1 MIASILDRVLK
12 WKLVIG
18 LLAAVGVVLSVY
30 AIRTAPLDAI
40 PDISD
45 PQIIIYAKW
54 PRTPE
59 LLETEVTEPVI
70 RALAGSP
77 DIQAIRAT
85 SHMGYSFI
93 YVILRDESQRAPVRQ
108 LVVDRINAIRPQ
120 LPSDALVTLGPN
132 ASSMGWIY
140 QYALVDRERAHDLRD
155 LRLLNENQIKPGL
168 QNVPGVA
175 EVASVGGLEKQYQLK
190 IFPPLLEA
198 TGISLRQLVTSLQGA
213 FQEAGGRTIEV
224 TNRDY
229 QIRGVVNNDNIDSL
243 ELMIIGRDRDGK
255 PVQLKDIGYI
265 QVGYDQRRSIADL
278 DGTGEV
284 VGGIVVM
291 EQKQNVLA
299 VTDALHQKLAEI
311 AASLPAGVELV
322 NTYDRSNLIWGTLEH
337 YITTLIYEL
346 IVVIFVT
353 ALFLHNPRTVVA
365 PVAVLLLGVLYTF
378 IPLAAFNQTINLFSL
393 AGLFIAIGEMV
404 DATIVIVEN
413 CTAELAARPGAS
425 QVERR
430 QIILRSI
437 ANVARPL
444 LFSLLII
451 LASFLPVFF
460 LGEKEGRMFDPLA
473 FSKTFAMAFSTLLTL
488 VLLPIIIVWVF
499 KKGIVKPQSARE
511 MRFVDLYRRGVRGAI
526 RYRYAFL
533 VVNVVLLV
541 AAVAVAGGFRR
552 DFMPQMEEGS
562 ILYMP
567 TTLPGV
573 PAREAGWIL
582 QQIDKKLAAFPE
594 VQRVFGKLGR
604 ADTATDSA
612 PVSMIETT
620 VLLKPQAE
628 WRAGMTKERL
638 VAEMDAAMKIVGYVN
653 MWVQPISARVVM
665 QDTGIQTPAGIKI
678 KGSDIATIEQIGQ
691 QIEASLRT
699 FPGTQSVIAERISS
713 GYFIDVQFDPV
724 RLASA
729 GISAEEAMPIVR
741 YAIGGDNV
749 VGIKEPNT
757 TTPVPLSVQYS
768 PEYLDSLEKVRN
780 TPVVTS
786 NGSAVS
792 LGEIADVRVRNLP
805 EMIRNDNGTLAG
817 YVYVYLTNAVTA
829 TDYVADAQQ
838 FLAQNLQLPAGYSI
852 EWTGDYQYSLN
863 ARAQLQWIIP
873 ATLAI
878 IFVLLLL
885 AFHSVS
891 DSLLIMLSVPFAMV
905 GGVFLQWLLGYSMT
919 TAVIIGYIALF
930 AVAIQTGIIMI
941 IFIRQA
947 LARKAANET
956 RMDAVVDGSVLRL
969 RPKLMTVAAT
979 TLSLLPIMISNGP
992 GIEIMKPIATPTIG
1006 GMISSTIYV
1015 LFLIPCLFAIGEDIR
1030 RFQQESPFAGRVRAS
1045 VNGLRASG
1053 KPAEMLRWVESKR
1066 MAGLLILA
1074 FALLLSSSE
1083 GPIVRPPAI
1092 VGTALAADQV
1102 FPAGPEKALLLQH
1115 CETCHT
1121 LDAIAGA
1128 GGTEVG
1134 WTDRINRMI
1143 RWGSKIPREE
1153 VPQLAAYLAAVLPPR
1168 PEPTQP

>member
-1 MIASILDRVLK
+1 MIAAIIERVLQ

-18 LLAAVGVVLSVY
+18 LLIAVGVVASLY

-45 PQIIIYAKW
+45 PQIIVYAKW

-59 LLETEVTEPVI
+59 LLEAEVTAPVI
-70 RALAGSP
+70 KALAGSP
-77 DIQAIRAT
+77 DIRAIRAT
-85 SHMGYSFI
+85 SHMGYSFV
-93 YVILRDESQRAPVRQ
+93 YLILRDESQRAQVRQ
-108 LVVDRINAIRPQ
+108 LVVDRINTIRPQ
-120 LPSDALVTLGPN
+120 LPSDAVVTLGPN

-140 QYALVDRERAHDLRD
+140 QYALVDKERTRDLRE
-155 LRLLNENQIKPGL
+155 LRLLNENQIKPAL
-168 QNVPGVA
+168 QTIPGVA

-190 IFPPLLEA
+190 VFPPLLEA
-198 TGISLRQLVTSLQGA
+198 TGISLRQLVNALQGA
-213 FQEAGGRTIEV
+213 FQDAGGRTIEV

-229 QIRGVVNNDNIDSL
+229 QIRGVVNNANIDAL
-243 ELMIIGRDRDGK
+243 ELMVIGRAPDGK

-278 DGTGEV
+278 DGNGEV

-299 VTDALHQKLAEI
+299 VTDALVQKLAELRT
-311 AASLPAGVELV
+311 SLPAGVEIV
-322 NTYDRSNLIWGTLEH
+322 TTYDRSNLVWGTLEH
-337 YITTLIYEL
+337 YLTTLIYEL
-346 IVVIFVT
+346 IIVIFVT

-365 PVAVLLLGVLYTF
+365 PVAVLLLGVLFTF
-378 IPLAAFNQTINLFSL
+378 IPLAAFRQTINLFSL

-413 CTAELAARPGAS
+413 CTAELAARPGATAA
-425 QVERR
+425 ERR

-499 KKGIVKPQSARE
+499 KTGAVKPQGTRE
-511 MRFVDLYRRGVRGAI
+511 LAVVDLYRRGVRGAI
-526 RYRYAFL
+526 RFRYLFL
-533 VVNVVLLV
+533 GANVLLLI
-541 AAVAVAGGFRR
+541 AALVVAGGFRR

-620 VLLKPQAE
+620 VQLKPPSE
-628 WRAGMTKERL
+628 WRPGMTKERL
-638 VAEMDAAMKIVGYVN
+638 VADMDAAMKIVGYVN

-665 QDTGIQTPAGIKI
+665 QDTGIQTPVGIKI
-678 KGSDIATIEQIGQ
+678 KGNDIGAIEDIGRR
-691 QIEASLRT
+691 IETALRT
-699 FPGTQSVIAERISS
+699 YPGTQSVIAERISS

-724 RLASA
+724 RLAAA
-729 GISAEEAMPIVR
+729 GVSIDEAMPVVR

-749 VGIKEPNT
+749 VSIKEANA
-757 TTPVPLSVQYS
+757 TPVPLSVQYS
-768 PEYLDSLEKVRN
+768 PEYLDSLDKVRN
-780 TPVVTS
+780 TPVITAGGATVT
-786 NGSAVS
+786 

-817 YVYVYLTNAVTA
+817 YVYVYLANNISP
-829 TDYVADAQQ
+829 TDYVTDAQP
-838 FLAQNLQLPAGYSI
+838 FLARSIDLPAGFSL

-885 AFHSVS
+885 AFRSVS
-891 DSLLIMLSVPFAMV
+891 DSLLIMSSVPFALV

-919 TAVIIGYIALF
+919 TAVVIGYIALF

-947 LARKAANET
+947 LARKAAGDT
-956 RMDAVVDGSVLRL
+956 DMDAVVDGSVLRL

-992 GIEIMKPIATPTIG
+992 GIEIMKPIATPTVG
-1006 GMISSTIYV
+1006 GMVSSTIYV
-1015 LFLIPCLFAIGEDIR
+1015 LFLIPCLFAIGHDIW
-1030 RFQQESPFAGRVRAS
+1030 RFQERSPFAARARFWFD
-1045 VNGLRASG
+1045 GLRSSS

-1066 MAGLLILA
+1066 NVGLLVLT
-1074 FALLLSSSE
+1074 FALLLSSSAT
-1083 GPIVRPPAI
+1083 PLTHSPSIPPSSLA
-1092 VGTALAADQV
+1092 TADV
-1102 FPAGPEKALLLQH
+1102 FPEGAEKALMAQY
-1115 CETCHT
+1115 CEACHT

-1128 GGTEVG
+1128 AGTEQG
-1134 WTDRINRMI
+1134 WTDRIHRMI
-1143 RWGSKIPREE
+1143 RWGSTIPRDQ
-1153 VPQLAAYLAAVLPPR
+1153 VPQLAAYLAKALPP
-1168 PEPTQP
+1168 PDAAK